1 MARKTIDHKTE
12 YAVTRIGYC
21 VGGDVEKAR
30 EMAAR
35 AGHLRS
41 DIWNKFGSLQCWG
54 ISHQKLY
61 KEFQKTNPTQ
71 RYKLDQKQWQKTF
84 ERVINEIH
92 AAQEAAKTAVIKKI
106 YRTFKPEKDRSGKI
120 IENSCFRRELCQSLN
135 SLQWMDYPLLHR
147 WMRSAYH
154 RGHSWV
160 NNQICVGIRNGAV
173 VKRVS
178 RNVVSVTI
186 SGERIS
192 KRKYEKLT
200 LWFKVGRTTPTGL
213 FQIIFDDVTGE
224 VRLHFP
230 KIVPR
235 KKAKGQG
242 KSGLDKGF
250 TEAFTD
256 SNGVVYGEKIGQ
268 VMTNSVAKRHS
279 RGRGRNQLYQI
290 ALKKNKKHIF
300 RCNLGKKRHQRRE
313 NRKRATLNSMVRHG
327 VNQFFEQYNH
337 GITEDLSF
345 VVKGKTLAKK
355 RMRPCGGF
363 LRKGTRT
370 KQLNRNLAEW
380 CKGTLQKA
388 LSEISYRRQSL
399 TTVVNAAYTSQ
410 VDHRYGVL
418 LGTRNGDQFF
428 TFDGEV
434 FQADCNAARNIEAR
448 ATDPD
453 ISLYMKSLDVR
464 KVLIKRTVSFLLSR
478 GLTLADAIDRGWFNP
493 RHLRHLKTS
502 EKARVKSN
510 PLVA

>member
-30 EMAAR
+30 VMARR
-35 AGHLRS
+35 AGRLRS
-41 DIWNKFGSLQCWG
+41 DIWNKYGSLKCWG
-54 ISHQKLY
+54 ISHSLLY
-61 KEFQKTNPTQ
+61 KEFQKSNPPVM
-71 RYKLDQKQWQKTF
+71 YKLDQKQWQKTF

-92 AAQEAAKTAVIKKI
+92 AAQEAAKGAVSQKI

-120 IENSCFRRELCQSLN
+120 IENSSFRRELSQSLN

-147 WMRSAYH
+147 WIRISYH

-160 NNQICVGIRNGAV
+160 NNQICVGISNGAL

-186 SGERIS
+186 SGEQIS

-200 LWFKVGRTTPTGL
+200 LFFKVGRTTPTGL

-235 KKAKGQG
+235 KKASGQG

-256 SNGVVYGEKIGQ
+256 SKGVVYGDKIGQ
-268 VMTNSVAKRHS
+268 VMTDSVAKRHS

-290 ALKKNKKHIF
+290 ALKKNKEHIF
-300 RCNLGKKRHQRRE
+300 RCNLGQKRHQRRE

-327 VNQFFEQYNH
+327 VNQFFDQYQQA
-337 GITEDLSF
+337 ITEDLSF
-345 VVKGKTLAKK
+345 VVRGKKQAKK
-355 RMRPCGGF
+355 
-363 LRKGTRT
+363 
-370 KQLNRNLAEW
+370 LNRNLAEW
-380 CKGTLQKA
+380 CKGTLQTA
-388 LSEISYRRQSL
+388 LSEISYRRQSM

-418 LGTRNGDQFF
+418 LGTRNGDRFF

-448 ATDPD
+448 ATDPE
-453 ISLYMKSLDVR
+453 ISLYMKSVEVR

-478 GLTLADAIDRGWFNP
+478 GLTLDDARDRGWFNP
-493 RHLRHLKTS
+493 RHLRQKKTS

>member
-1 MARKTIDHKTE
+1 MARKKIDHKTE

-30 EMAAR
+30 EMARR
-35 AGHLRS
+35 AGRLRS

-61 KEFQKTNPTQ
+61 KDFHKTNPPDK
-71 RYKLDQKQWQKTF
+71 YKLDQKQWQKTF
-84 ERVINEIH
+84 ERVINEIQ
-92 AAQEAAKTAVIKKI
+92 ASQEAAKTAVIKKI
-106 YRTFKPEKDRSGKI
+106 YRTFKPEKDPRGKVV
-120 IENSCFRRELCQSLN
+120 ENTSFRKELSQSLN
-135 SLQWMDYPLLHR
+135 TLQWMDYPLLHR

-160 NNQICVGIRNGAV
+160 NNQICVGIGNGAV

-178 RNVVSVTI
+178 RNVISVKI
-186 SGERIS
+186 SGEQIR

-200 LWFKVGRTTPTGL
+200 LLFKVGRTTPTGL
-213 FQIIFDDVTGE
+213 FQIIFDDVIGE
-224 VRLHFP
+224 VKLHFP
-230 KIVPR
+230 KIAQR
-235 KKAKGQG
+235 KKAIGQG

-256 SNGVVYGEKIGQ
+256 SKGVVYGDKIGQ
-268 VMTNSVAKRHS
+268 VMTDSVAKRHS

-290 ALKKNKKHIF
+290 ALKKNKEHIF
-300 RCNLGKKRHQRRE
+300 KCNLGKKRHIKRE
-313 NRKRATLNSMVRHG
+313 NRKRATLNSMVRYG

-337 GITEDLSF
+337 AITEDLSF
-345 VVKGKTLAKK
+345 VVKGKRLAK
-355 RMRPCGGF
+355 
-363 LRKGTRT
+363 
-370 KQLNRNLAEW
+370 QVNRNLAEW
-380 CKGTLQKA
+380 CRGTLQKA
-388 LSEISYRRQSL
+388 LEEISYRRQSL

-410 VDHRYGVL
+410 VDHRYSVL

-434 FQADCNAARNIEAR
+434 FQADCNAARNIEVR
-448 ATDPD
+448 ATDPE
-453 ISLYMKSLDVR
+453 ISVYMKSVEVR
-464 KVLIKRTVSFLLSR
+464 KVLITRTVSFLLSR
-478 GLTLADAIDRGWFNP
+478 GLTLDDAIDRGWFNP

-510 PLVA
+510 PLVV

>member
-1 MARKTIDHKTE
+1 MARKKIEHKTE

-35 AGHLRS
+35 AGKLRS
-41 DIWNKFGSLQCWG
+41 DIWNKYGSLQCWG

-61 KEFQKTNPTQ
+61 KEFQKTNPPQ
-71 RYKLDQKQWQKTF
+71 MYQLDQKQWQKTF

-106 YRTFKPEKDRSGKI
+106 YRTFKPEKDQRGKVV
-120 IENSCFRRELCQSLN
+120 ENTSFRKELCQSLN

-147 WMRSAYH
+147 WIRSAYH

-160 NNQICVGIRNGAV
+160 NNQICVGISNGAV

-186 SGERIS
+186 SGDCEGARSGGVLKDTPSDKETSPGSHRRIS
-192 KRKYEKLT
+192 KGKYEKLT
-200 LWFKVGRTTPTGL
+200 LLFKVGRTTPTGL

-230 KIVPR
+230 KIVQR
-235 KKAKGQG
+235 KKATGQG

-256 SNGVVYGEKIGQ
+256 SNGVVYGDKIGE

-300 RCNLGKKRHQRRE
+300 RCNLSKKRHQRRE

-327 VNQFFEQYNH
+327 VNQFLSNI
-337 GITEDLSF
+337 IT
-345 VVKGKTLAKK
+345 
-355 RMRPCGGF
+355 
-363 LRKGTRT
+363 
-370 KQLNRNLAEW
+370 
-380 CKGTLQKA
+380 
-388 LSEISYRRQSL
+388 
-399 TTVVNAAYTSQ
+399 
-410 VDHRYGVL
+410 L
-418 LGTRNGDQFF
+418 L
-428 TFDGEV
+428 
-434 FQADCNAARNIEAR
+434 
-448 ATDPD
+448 
-453 ISLYMKSLDVR
+453 
-464 KVLIKRTVSFLLSR
+464 
-478 GLTLADAIDRGWFNP
+478 
-493 RHLRHLKTS
+493 LKI
-502 EKARVKSN
+502 
-510 PLVA
+510 